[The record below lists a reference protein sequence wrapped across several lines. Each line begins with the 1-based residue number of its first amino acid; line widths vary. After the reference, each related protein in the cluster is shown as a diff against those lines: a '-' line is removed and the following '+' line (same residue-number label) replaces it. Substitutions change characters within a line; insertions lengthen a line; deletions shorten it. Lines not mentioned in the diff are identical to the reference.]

1 MKFYNSVDRA
11 PALEP
16 GEVVWANVLNPLE
29 NTKSRNKPRP
39 AILLRRQGNGWRVM
53 GLTTNPTYADGR
65 SRVPVAD
72 PEALGLHGPTFFWGR
87 PTTICSIDVLD
98 HSGWID
104 ELTANTLAHDHPSE
118 CTSDVLLGES
128 INALSSAA

>member
-53 GLTTNPTYADGR
+53 IRSTTGSRRRRATAWRYGRGLRSPTMSGNQSSWRGASAGTRKRGGGCR
-65 SRVPVAD
+65 SIR
-72 PEALGLHGPTFFWGR
+72 
-87 PTTICSIDVLD
+87 
-98 HSGWID
+98 
-104 ELTANTLAHDHPSE
+104 
-118 CTSDVLLGES
+118 
-128 INALSSAA
+128 

>member
-72 PEALGLHGPTFFWGR
+72 LDFPPLAGHGVMRLP
-87 PTTICSIDVLD
+87 
-98 HSGWID
+98 
-104 ELTANTLAHDHPSE
+104 LTVAAG
-118 CTSDVLLGES
+118 SDV
-128 INALSSAA
+128 AAVRR